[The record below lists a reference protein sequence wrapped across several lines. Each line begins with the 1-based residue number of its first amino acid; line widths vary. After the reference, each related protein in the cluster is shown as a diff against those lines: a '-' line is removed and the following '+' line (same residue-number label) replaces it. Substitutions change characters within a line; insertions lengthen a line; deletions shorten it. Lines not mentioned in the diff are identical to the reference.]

1 MREFTATEAKARLAE
16 LLRTVERGE
25 AVAITRHGEPI
36 AHLVPAPADEH
47 AGRIGQCPVSTS
59 PQRMATRGHV
69 DRRHSPRAA
78 SRPSP
83 VSLFVLDASVA
94 LAWLLD
100 ERGKSGADRAL
111 TRLED
116 EEGPG
121 PPSVAPGGAQR
132 FAGGDAA
139 RSDRRWRL
147 SARLGALRDLPIR
160 TDSGLDLETAFALA
174 ERHALSFYDA
184 VYLELAG
191 RHAAPLATLDN
202 ALGRAAAA
210 EGLSPVCDPDEAG

>member
-1 MREFTATEAKARLAE
+1 M
-16 LLRTVERGE
+16 
-25 AVAITRHGEPI
+25 
-36 AHLVPAPADEH
+36 
-47 AGRIGQCPVSTS
+47 S
-59 PQRMATRGHV
+59 P
-69 DRRHSPRAA
+69 
-78 SRPSP
+78 
-83 VSLFVLDASVA
+83 FVLDASVA

-100 ERGKSGADRAL
+100 ERGKSGADRVL

-116 EEGPG
+116 EEALVPHLWHLEVRNGLL
-121 PPSVAPGGAQR
+121 VATRRGR
-132 FAGGDAA
+132 IDAGG
-139 RSDRRWRL
+139 L